1 MNDII
6 VGVDGSETAHAA
18 AREAASLASTCNR
31 PLHLVMAITDRAVRQ
46 IQGGGET
53 WQLDP
58 VAHAEES
65 LAGLR
70 QELSEGATVTSA
82 VVADHAAAA
91 LCAEAERLGASMIV
105 VGNKRAQGISRL
117 LGSVAG
123 DVVRHAP
130 CSVLVAHTTG

>member
-1 MNDII
+1 VNEII

-18 AREAASLASTCNR
+18 AREGASLASNCNR
-31 PLHLVMAITDRAVRQ
+31 PLHLVMAITDLAVRQ
-46 IQGGGET
+46 VQRGGET

-58 VAHAEES
+58 VTHAEEA
-65 LAGLR
+65 LAGLK
-70 QELSEGATVTSA
+70 QELSSGVEITSV

-105 VGNKRAQGISRL
+105 VGNKRVQGMSRL
-117 LGSVAG
+117 LGAVAN